1 MIVVNPPWRLDE
13 TLNRLL
19 PELLRSLR
27 IGERG
32 QTRLEWLAPAP

>member
-19 PELLRSLR
+19 PELLRSLGA
-27 IGERG
+27 GERG